1 MNAMNT
7 TPTLPQGNPVKGL
20 LIGLVA
26 TFAFV
31 LCWLFVACSS
41 GCANLPA
48 DPAARAAAV
57 SNAVDTATLLLDAA
71 WEHWLKHHP
80 QDDPAAAEAAAADP
94 ASAEAAATVAG
105 PVLDFRWGGFRGG
118 GAVEDPATQIKDFRM
133 DRNGMRYAWAKGD
146 LSNWGLARES
156 AGALICAFYWDEG
169 EKKWIGGKFDWI
181 SSSRTTRDWKNI
193 YAGYNGWQ
201 SAPFFAAARRAICI
215 VSADGRQRTNLLAES
230 K

>member
-1 MNAMNT
+1 MNPPAPN
-7 TPTLPQGNPVKGL
+7 NIKGQL
-20 LIGLVA
+20 TGLCA
-26 TFAFV
+26 AFAFV
-31 LCWLFVACSS
+31 FCWIVVACSS

-48 DPAARAAAV
+48 DPATRAAAG

-80 QDDPAAAEAAAADP
+80 QDDAGATAPAAGQ
-94 ASAEAAATVAG
+94 AATVAG
-105 PVLDFRWGGFRGG
+105 PVLDFRWGGFRRG

-146 LSNWGLARES
+146 LSNWGLERTS
-156 AGALICAFYWDEG
+156 TGALICAFYWDEG
-169 EKKWIGGKFDWI
+169 EKKWIGGKFDWV

-201 SAPFFAAARRAICI
+201 ASPFFAAARRAICI
-215 VSADGRQRTNLLAES
+215 VSADGRKRTNLITD
-230 K
+230 